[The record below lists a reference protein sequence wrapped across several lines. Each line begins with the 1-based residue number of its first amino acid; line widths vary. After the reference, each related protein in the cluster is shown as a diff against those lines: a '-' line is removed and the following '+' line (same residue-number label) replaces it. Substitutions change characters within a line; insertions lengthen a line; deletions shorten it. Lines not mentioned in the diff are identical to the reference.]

1 MSSINL
7 SPNIS
12 PDTSFDLKV
21 QNYSVRELE
30 EILELPAN
38 YDVSIVEM
46 KETKMRQ
53 NIMSDTTVDTP
64 TKMKTVQFL
73 TDAKKKIL
81 NKGKGTE
88 KGTGKGKGNILNP
101 PQAGVISANEN
112 AVIIPEAMEADEN
125 SIIQHKVDPYI
136 LSNPSK
142 YFKGQYNPLSKR
154 IIKKSLN
161 IDTRF
166 RENYFSTSPSNFQI
180 DLPLKFNNVVSM
192 QLAAMELPT
201 SFYNVDKAIG
211 NNFFAVQDPTN
222 NITQVIVIPDG
233 NYAYMA
239 LINEINEI
247 LHNLDD
253 RVDSGGNIISS
264 VINDIMLTLDINTE
278 SGSGRVIAGIQ
289 KSVSYPNPQIRNFIL
304 NFQTN
309 INGEPDHITPLP
321 IKFGWMLGFRNGIYA
336 DGISYVSEGLIDLSA
351 PRYVFLSV
359 DDHNNSVS
367 DGFMSVYS
375 SSMLNKNILARI
387 SVRGNV
393 FNYMAQNN
401 LGTTTYPREYFGPVN
416 IQRMTFQ
423 LLDEYG
429 RVLNLHNMDYSFCL
443 TFDTI
448 YDF

>member
-1 MSSINL
+1 MST
-7 SPNIS
+7 
-12 PDTSFDLKV
+12 DTSFDLKV

-30 EILELPAN
+30 EILELPPN
-38 YDVSIVEM
+38 YDASIVEL
-46 KETKMRQ
+46 KETKLRQ
-53 NIMSDTTVDTP
+53 NIMADASIDMA
-64 TKMKTVQFL
+64 TKMKMTQFL
-73 TDAKKKIL
+73 TDAKKKIT
-81 NKGKGTE
+81 NKSKPAV
-88 KGTGKGKGNILNP
+88 KPSIPKTGIT
-101 PQAGVISANEN
+101 AVNED
-112 AVIIPEAMEADEN
+112 AVIDPDAALATDEN

-142 YFKGQYNPLSKR
+142 YFKGQYNPLNKR

-166 RENYFSTSPSNFQI
+166 RDNYFQTSPSNFQI
-180 DLPLKFNNVVSM
+180 DLPIKFNNVVSM

-201 SFYNVDKAIG
+201 SFYNIDKAIG
-211 NNFFAVQDPTN
+211 NNFFCLQDPVN
-222 NITQVIVIPDG
+222 NITQVIIIPDG
-233 NYAYMA
+233 NYAYAA
-239 LINEINEI
+239 LINEINTI
-247 LHNLDD
+247 IHKLPNRTDAL
-253 RVDSGGNIISS
+253 GNIISS
-264 VINDIMLTLDINTE
+264 VINDVVFTLDINVE
-278 SGSGRVIAGIQ
+278 SGSGRVIVGLQ
-289 KSVSYPNPQIRNFIL
+289 SSTSYNPTVRPFTL
-304 NFQTN
+304 NFQTTLD
-309 INGEPDHITPLP
+309 GEEDHITPLP
-321 IKFGWMLGFRNGIYA
+321 IKFGWMLGFRNAVYTNNVT
-336 DGISYVSEGLIDLSA
+336 YVSEGLIDLSA

-367 DGFMSVYS
+367 DGFMSVYAS
-375 SSMLNKNILARI
+375 SVLNKNILARI

-416 IQRMTFQ
+416 IQRMNIQ

>member
-1 MSSINL
+1 MSTL
-7 SPNIS
+7 
-12 PDTSFDLKV
+12 SFDLKV
-21 QNYSVRELE
+21 QNYSIRELE
-30 EILELPAN
+30 EILELPSN
-38 YDVSIVEM
+38 YEPSIVEL
-46 KETKMRQ
+46 KETKLRQ
-53 NIMSDTTVDTP
+53 NMLADPTTDTA
-64 TKMKTVQFL
+64 TKMRMVQFL

-81 NKGKGTE
+81 NKSTVKPAIAPPA
-88 KGTGKGKGNILNP
+88 KTGIT
-101 PQAGVISANEN
+101 SMNED
-112 AVIIPEAMEADEN
+112 AVIDPDTLVPTEADEN

-142 YFKGQYNPLSKR
+142 YFKGQYNPLNKR

-166 RENYFSTSPSNFQI
+166 RENYFHTSPSNFQI
-180 DLPLKFNNVVSM
+180 ELPLKFNNVVSM

-201 SFYNVDKAIG
+201 SFYNIDRAIG
-211 NNFFAVQDPTN
+211 NNFFALQDPEH
-222 NITQVIVIPDG
+222 NIMQMIIIPDG
-233 NYAYMA
+233 NYAYAA
-239 LINEINEI
+239 LINEINT
-247 LHNLDD
+247 
-253 RVDSGGNIISS
+253 IISNLPNRKDSNGTVIAS
-264 VINDIMLTLDINTE
+264 VINDIVFTLDINVE
-278 SGSGRVIAGIQ
+278 SGSGRVIVGLQSSSAYSPAI
-289 KSVSYPNPQIRNFIL
+289 KNFTL
-304 NFQTN
+304 NFQTD
-309 INGEPDHITPLP
+309 IDGKSDSITPLP
-321 IKFGWMLGFRNGIYA
+321 LKFAWMLGFRNAVYTNNIT
-336 DGISYVSEGLIDLSA
+336 YVSEGLIDLSA
-351 PRYVFLSV
+351 PRYVFLSI

-367 DGFMSVYS
+367 DGFMSVYA

-416 IQRMTFQ
+416 IQRMHIQ

>member
-1 MSSINL
+1 MSNDIA
-7 SPNIS
+7 
-12 PDTSFDLKV
+12 FDLKV
-21 QNYSVRELE
+21 QNYSIRELE
-30 EILELPAN
+30 EILELPSN
-38 YDVSIVEM
+38 YDASIVEL
-46 KETKMRQ
+46 KETKLRQ
-53 NIMSDTTVDTP
+53 NIMSDSNTDVN
-64 TKMKTVQFL
+64 TKMRTVQFL

-81 NKGKGTE
+81 NKSVKKPVEVKPTS
-88 KGTGKGKGNILNP
+88 KTGITSFSEDAL
-101 PQAGVISANEN
+101 IDANT
-112 AVIIPEAMEADEN
+112 ATPTEADEN

-142 YFKGQYNPLSKR
+142 YFKGQYNPLNKR

-166 RENYFSTSPSNFQI
+166 RENYFQTTPSNFQI
-180 DLPLKFNNVVSM
+180 ELPLKFNNVVSM

-201 SFYNVDKAIG
+201 SFYNIDKAIG
-211 NNFFAVQDPTN
+211 NNFFAVQDPEN
-222 NITQVIVIPDG
+222 NIIQMIIIPDG
-233 NYAYMA
+233 NYAYAA
-239 LINEINEI
+239 LINAINTI
-247 LHNLDD
+247 LYKLETRKNQLGQD
-253 RVDSGGNIISS
+253 IAS
-264 VINDIMLTLDINTE
+264 VINDVVFTLDINVE
-278 SGSGRVIAGIQ
+278 SGSGRVIVGLQSSPATADDPTSGYTPQ
-289 KSVSYPNPQIRNFIL
+289 KKFFTL
-304 NFQTN
+304 NFQTDIDGN
-309 INGEPDHITPLP
+309 PDHITPLP
-321 IKFGWMLGFRNGIYA
+321 LKFAWMLGFRNAIYTNN
-336 DGISYVSEGLIDLSA
+336 ISYVSEGLIDLSA
-351 PRYVFLSV
+351 PRYVFLSI

-367 DGFMSVYS
+367 DGFMSVYA

-416 IQRMTFQ
+416 IQRMTIQ

>member
-81 NKGKGTE
+81 NKRKGTE
-88 KGTGKGKGNILNP
+88 KGTEKEKGKGNILKP

-112 AVIIPEAMEADEN
+112 AVIIPEAMDADEN

-166 RENYFSTSPSNFQI
+166 RENYFNTSPSNFQI

-201 SFYNVDKAIG
+201 SFYNVDNAIG
-211 NNFFAVQDPTN
+211 NNFFAVQDPVN

-247 LHNLDD
+247 LHKLND
-253 RVDSGGNIISS
+253 RVDSGGSVISS
-264 VINDIMLTLDINTE
+264 VISDIMLTLVVLLRE
-278 SGSGRVIAGIQ
+278 SKKVFLT
-289 KSVSYPNPQIRNFIL
+289 PIRN
-304 NFQTN
+304 
-309 INGEPDHITPLP
+309 
-321 IKFGWMLGFRNGIYA
+321 
-336 DGISYVSEGLIDLSA
+336 
-351 PRYVFLSV
+351 
-359 DDHNNSVS
+359 
-367 DGFMSVYS
+367 
-375 SSMLNKNILARI
+375 
-387 SVRGNV
+387 
-393 FNYMAQNN
+393 
-401 LGTTTYPREYFGPVN
+401 
-416 IQRMTFQ
+416 
-423 LLDEYG
+423 
-429 RVLNLHNMDYSFCL
+429 
-443 TFDTI
+443 
-448 YDF
+448 